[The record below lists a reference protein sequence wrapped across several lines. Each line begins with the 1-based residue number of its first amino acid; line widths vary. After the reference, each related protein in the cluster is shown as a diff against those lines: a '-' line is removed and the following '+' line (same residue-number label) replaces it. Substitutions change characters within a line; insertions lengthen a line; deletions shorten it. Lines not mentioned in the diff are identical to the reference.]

1 MLSMVSSNS
10 VPNIQTNSGV
20 LIVEEKEMP
29 DRDIQILSDFYS
41 KHHLTGNRRNQSVSE
56 EKRSQLFKKWM
67 GKI

>member
-56 EKRSQLFKKWM
+56 EKRSQLFK
-67 GKI
+67 